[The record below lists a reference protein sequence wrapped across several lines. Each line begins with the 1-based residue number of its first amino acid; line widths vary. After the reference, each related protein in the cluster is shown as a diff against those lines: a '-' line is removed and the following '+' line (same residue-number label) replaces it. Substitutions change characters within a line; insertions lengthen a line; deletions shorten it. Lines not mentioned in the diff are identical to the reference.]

1 MLQVLKLRKALLLP
15 LVGLLAF
22 ALLFSVLLPHNPPTL
37 EEAKAFRDQHREDMD
52 TVVDYLLSL
61 ETDHAF
67 ISRELKR
74 DPGKVF
80 YDFEWHDIAS
90 KDVKDSVRRLW
101 RAGCTI
107 MEKDEASNTVSF
119 MIWSRS
125 AGQADVT
132 LAFTIDGQG
141 EPKTEFQIAHEEM
154 GDGWFY
160 CYDDYEEYRSHP
172 SSYAQFQP
180 KDVAESALA

>member
-1 MLQVLKLRKALLLP
+1 MLQVLKLRKALILP
-15 LVGLLAF
+15 LVGLLALALCLF
-22 ALLFSVLLPHNPPTL
+22 ALLPQKPPTV
-37 EEAKAFRDQHREDMD
+37 EEAKAFLDADRDDID
-52 TVVDYLLSL
+52 TVADYLLSL
-61 ETDHAF
+61 ETDHAV
-67 ISRELKR
+67 ISKQLDS

-80 YDFEWHDIAS
+80 YDFELHDIAS

-119 MIWSRS
+119 MTWSRS

-141 EPKTEFQIAHEEM
+141 EPKTEFQISHEAM